1 MHTQK
6 VSVQKKK
13 EGFRVSQTFLFEIRN
28 EK

>member
-6 VSVQKKK
+6 VSVQGKK
-13 EGFRVSQTFLFEIRN
+13 EGFRVSQIFLFEIPN